1 MLQVEVI
8 TGEENET
15 ELYGQLA
22 KLYRFSSGE
31 WKERG
36 RGIVK
41 ILKHKDTGKLR
52 YPTKKTPYL
61 ITKACSCYNVSWFIF
76 N

>member
-1 MLQVEVI
+1 MYLTMYHFVFFFQSSNLYIDNEMFQVEVI

-15 ELYGQLA
+15 ELYAQLA
-22 KLYRFSSGE
+22 KLYRFSSVE

-36 RGIVK
+36 KGIVK

-52 YPTKKTPYL
+52 
-61 ITKACSCYNVSWFIF
+61 
-76 N
+76 

>member
-15 ELYGQLA
+15 ELYAQLA
-22 KLYRFSSGE
+22 KLYRFSSVE

-36 RGIVK
+36 KGIVK

-52 YPTKKTPYL
+52 
-61 ITKACSCYNVSWFIF
+61 
-76 N
+76 